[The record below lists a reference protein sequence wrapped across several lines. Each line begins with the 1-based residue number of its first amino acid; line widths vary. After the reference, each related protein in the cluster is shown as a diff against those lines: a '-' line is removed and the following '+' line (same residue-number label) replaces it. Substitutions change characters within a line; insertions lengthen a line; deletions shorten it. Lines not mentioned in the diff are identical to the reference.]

1 MEDPNSESRLPPGMS
16 LNIYVPRDE
25 QFGQLKMLDFL
36 AYLDGMELESFDSF
50 QDTLNLY
57 GGGIKL
63 PQGPLLDITI
73 PFQILKTILRTDD
86 EGYFKFP
93 TTQIIEEDKTAWRT
107 DEEFAREMLAR
118 LNLVIICC
126 LQEFPPAS
134 NLDPK
139 VYGNQNSS
147 ITRDHIKNNLDGS
160 TIEEAIENNMLFILD
175 HHDALM
181 SYVEWINK
189 DSPCTLD
196 SSEPTKI
203 YATRTLIFLQNDG
216 TLKPLAI
223 ELSLPYSQVDQFGA
237 ISKVYTPSEHGV
249 ESFIWQLAKAYVAVN
264 DSGYHQLIIY
274 KNWFF
279 PEQAF
284 PVYLIKRGM
293 TVKDN
298 NSPYGLR
305 LLIQDYPY
313 VVDGLKIWSTIET
326 WVQDYYNFYYKN
338 DEMVKEDC

>member
-16 LNIYVPRDE
+16 LNIYFSRDE

-36 AYLDGMELESFDSF
+36 AYVIKSIFTFLVPKFKARWYGIREFDSF

-63 PQGPLLDITI
+63 PQGPSLDITI

-93 TTQIIEEDKTAWRT
+93 TPQIIEEDKTAWRT

-126 LQEFPPAS
+126 LQEFPLAS

-147 ITRDHIKNNLDGS
+147 ITRDHIKNNPDGL
-160 TIEEAIENNMLFILD
+160 TVEEAIENNMLFILD

-181 SYVEWINK
+181 SY
-189 DSPCTLD
+189 
-196 SSEPTKI
+196 
-203 YATRTLIFLQNDG
+203 ATRTLIFLQSDG

-223 ELSLPYSQVDQFGA
+223 ELSLPYPQVDQFGA

-249 ESFIWQLAKAYVAVN
+249 ESFIWQLAKAYIAVN
-264 DSGYHQLIIY
+264 DFGYHQLISHWLNTHAVIEPFMIATNRQLSVFHPIY
-274 KNWFF
+274 K
-279 PEQAF
+279 
-284 PVYLIKRGM
+284 
-293 TVKDN
+293 
-298 NSPYGLR
+298 
-305 LLIQDYPY
+305 LLDPGFCNTRNINALTRQNPD
-313 VVDGLKIWSTIET
+313 
-326 WVQDYYNFYYKN
+326 
-338 DEMVKEDC
+338 